1 MKQITVISGKGGTG
15 KTSITSALA
24 TIAKNSVIADC
35 DVDAADMFLIM
46 KPHNI
51 KTEKFPGGKV
61 AVIDDKKC
69 TNCGICK
76 DLCNFDAIS
85 LVHNKMTVS
94 DFACEGCELC
104 MHACPEH
111 AISMQQ
117 SDDSRWFIANTRFG
131 PMIHARL
138 GIAEDLSGKLVA
150 IVREQAKKIAEKQ
163 NKDYILIDG
172 PPGIGCSVI
181 ASLTGTDIAVIVT
194 EPTQSGL
201 HDLKRIA
208 KLTQHFKVK
217 SYAIINKFDIN
228 NNVSHII
235 ENYCND
241 NNIDMIAKIPFD
253 KTFVDAMISQQSII
267 EYNPDSEISKIIYSI
282 WEKIKL

>member
-15 KTSITSALA
+15 KTSITAALA

-35 DVDAADMFLIM
+35 DVDAADLFLIM
-46 KPHNI
+46 KPQNI
-51 KTEKFPGGKV
+51 KTEKFLGGKI
-61 AVIDDKKC
+61 AVIDNKKC

-76 DLCNFDAIS
+76 DLCNFDAINT
-85 LVHNKMTVS
+85 VHNKMTVF

-117 SDDSRWFIANTRFG
+117 GDDSRWFIANTRFG

-163 NKDYILIDG
+163 NKDYIIIDG
-172 PPGIGCSVI
+172 PPGIGCPVI
-181 ASLTGTDIAVIVT
+181 ASLTGTDTAVIVT

-201 HDLKRIA
+201 HDLKRVA
-208 KLTQHFKVK
+208 KLTQHFKIK
-217 SYAIINKFDIN
+217 SYGIINKFDIN

-235 ENYCND
+235 ENYCNS
-241 NNIDMIAKIPFD
+241 NNIEIIAKIPFD
-253 KTFVDAMISQQSII
+253 KTFVDAMINQQSII
-267 EYNPDSEISKIIYSI
+267 EFNPDSEISKTISLI